1 MTTFQDCSV
10 GVAKEST
17 YGTAVTVARFVEFTE
32 ETFDYSK
39 NVVQGEGLRVG
50 SRVARSGRRV
60 VTTSEAGGDLTFE
73 CLSKGQGLLWEA
85 MMGSGA
91 SALVSGATYQ
101 QVFTLSDTPP
111 SLTLQKGLPRVDGT
125 VDAYTFTGVQCDSF
139 EVSFGNGEIATVTST
154 WNARDVTT
162 ATAYAAPSYASSA
175 NLFHFANGA
184 ITSGTFTA
192 PTTTVAASSV
202 TALANVRSGTIQVNH
217 NPANDR
223 YNFGASGKKA
233 KPTVG
238 LREITGT
245 LEVEYDSTTFRDAVL
260 NETPMSLVVTFT
272 AGALS
277 AGLETLQIAVPE
289 LKLDG
294 KLPTSNNGQLITVGL
309 EFTVLD
315 NLTAAQPLWIV
326 ARTADSAL

>member
-10 GVAKEST
+10 GVAQEST

-39 NVVQGEGLRVG
+39 NVVQGAGLRVG

-85 MMGSGA
+85 MMGTGTST
-91 SALVSGATYQ
+91 LVSGATYQ
-101 QVFTLSDTPP
+101 QVFTLADVPP
-111 SLTLQKGLPRVDGT
+111 SLTIQKGIPRVDGT
-125 VDAYTFTGVQCDSF
+125 VDPYTFTGSQCDSF
-139 EVSFGNGEIATVTST
+139 EFSFGNAEIATVTST
-154 WNARDVTT
+154 WNCKDVTT

-175 NLFHFANGA
+175 NLYHFANGS
-184 ITSGTFTA
+184 ITTGTVTA
-192 PTTTVAASSV
+192 PTTTTLASSV
-202 TALANVRSGTIQVNH
+202 TSVANVRSGTISVNH

-223 YNFGASGKKA
+223 YNFGAGGKKA

-260 NETPMSLVVTFT
+260 AETPMSLLVTFT
-272 AGALS
+272 AGAL
-277 AGLETLQIAVPE
+277 GVGNETLQVVLSEI
-289 LKLDG
+289 KLDG
-294 KLPTSNNGQLITVGL
+294 KLPTSNGGELVTVGL

-326 ARTADSAL
+326 ARTADTAL